1 MLSSTCSPGVVL
13 LSCLIPTAGAV
24 GPALAPSLFLQP
36 LEEQPMTP
44 VFRGFQWTP
53 TVLHSELC
61 SYKSAHITYVLKLL
75 QGEGRGDSTAS
86 IISLILKKKK
96 EKSLL
101 K

>member
-1 MLSSTCSPGVVL
+1 
-13 LSCLIPTAGAV
+13 
-24 GPALAPSLFLQP
+24 
-36 LEEQPMTP
+36 MTP

-96 EKSLL
+96 EKRDIRLCSLSL
-101 K
+101 SLISEKSFRKVVHLSYP